1 MSRRVVLWAAISGN
15 LPFWQCGPADVAAR
29 GVIEDRRCRAKSLGG
44 EEDQSAPAA
53 LRGDGAPVGGS
64 SPCRS
69 GLVCVRAAWFVS
81 GDAAAWLGDR
91 ALSGSR
97 CAQAGSR
104 QLAGAVERQ
113 EEELTA
119 LRARAGVEQ
128 SAFGIER
135 AAQQKLLS
143 RVRELEAENAVL
155 KEDVRVFERV
165 LPVAG
170 EPGAIGVENF
180 RVAVDPVGQYR
191 YRFLLVFSPDKQFPE
206 FQGRLR
212 MLAHYTLGDK
222 AVQLALPLKKGDE
235 EIRLKKMQR
244 REGEFK
250 LPAGAAL
257 VGLEA
262 HVLQGDTLKFKRV
275 AKL

>member
-1 MSRRVVLWAAISGN
+1 MPRALVEKKIRALRRHYGVMAPRLVVRRH
-15 LPFWQCGPADVAAR
+15 VAR
-29 GVIEDRRCRAKSLGG
+29 GWYAFALLGLSLVMLLLGWG
-44 EEDQSAPAA
+44 MARYQGVGA
-53 LRGDGAPVGGS
+53 LRQDPGS
-64 SPCRS
+64 
-69 GLVCVRAAWFVS
+69 LQEQ
-81 GDAAAWLGDR
+81 
-91 ALSGSR
+91 LS
-97 CAQAGSR
+97 
-104 QLAGAVERQ
+104 RQ

-250 LPAGAAL
+250 LPAGATL